1 MTTHVHDRRDHDAA
15 APSRRSRARSH
26 GGIGHTIVGVAI
38 LAVLL
43 FPVYWMLNV
52 SLQHSSGAVA
62 TPWLPTDISLHGY
75 SKALHDQGGHLLTS
89 LEIALG
95 SVVFSLL
102 IAAPAAYALAQL
114 RVRGA
119 GVVLLVILIS
129 QMVPGIVVANALYSA
144 YSNLGLLNS
153 VWGLI
158 LADSTLGIPFAMLIL
173 RAFMLTHARVGD
185 RGGRRWTAP
194 GRSGCSCRSCSRC
207 RRNAL
212 ITAALFSFLFAW
224 GDFLFALTLTT
235 TEDVRPV
242 TLGLYTY
249 VGAFVADW
257 SSVMATAVM
266 ASLPAVVL
274 LVVAQRYV
282 AAGTTAG
289 AVEVVIV
296 TPWSRHQTQRHSV
309 GLRTQR
315 AVTPPFAAVSGSS
328 TRRLVPPPRGL
339 SRKSRPPSA
348 STRSLSPTRPVPRV
362 KSAPPTPSSRTAR
375 RRTASRVV
383 GVDGDGD
390 GRGARVLWPR
400 WSAPRRRRSTR

>member
-1 MTTHVHDRRDHDAA
+1 MTAIAT
-15 APSRRSRARSH
+15 APSTTTAPRRRARRHSRGK
-26 GGIGHTIVGVAI
+26 GGIGHTIVGVLI
-38 LAVLL
+38 LAVFL

-62 TPWLPTDISLHGY
+62 TPWLPTDLSLHGY

-89 LEIALG
+89 LVIALG
-95 SVVFSLL
+95 TVAFSLVV
-102 IAAPAAYALAQL
+102 AAPAAYALAHF

-119 GVVLLVILIS
+119 NVVLLVILIS
-129 QMVPGIVVANALYSA
+129 QMIPGIVVANALYSA
-144 YSNLGLLNS
+144 YSDLGLLNS

-173 RAFMLTHARVGD
+173 RAFMVTLPRSIMEAALVDGAGPVRVFVSVVL
-185 RGGRRWTAP
+185 P
-194 GRSGCSCRSCSRC
+194 LC
-207 RRNAL
+207 RNAI

-249 VGAFVADW
+249 IGAFVADW
-257 SSVMATAVM
+257 SSVMATAMM

-289 AVEVVIV
+289 AV
-296 TPWSRHQTQRHSV
+296 
-309 GLRTQR
+309 
-315 AVTPPFAAVSGSS
+315 
-328 TRRLVPPPRGL
+328 
-339 SRKSRPPSA
+339 K
-348 STRSLSPTRPVPRV
+348 
-362 KSAPPTPSSRTAR
+362 
-375 RRTASRVV
+375 
-383 GVDGDGD
+383 
-390 GRGARVLWPR
+390 
-400 WSAPRRRRSTR
+400 